1 MLERSSQLTCDLTSA
16 IMVSTRISLDEHHSI
31 ETASPATPYRGPI
44 GRYPQEILRNRYF
57 LLNGESELG
66 RKDAEA
72 FDALKAPAA
81 PILSRSQP
89 LVSRALWISRNV
101 ES

>member
-1 MLERSSQLTCDLTSA
+1 MLKRSRQLVCDLMPA
-16 IMVSTRISLDEHHSI
+16 ITASVRISLDEHHSI
-31 ETASPATPYRGPI
+31 EIASQAGPYRGPATC
-44 GRYPQEILRNRYF
+44 YPQEILRNRYF

-72 FDALKAPAA
+72 FGALKAPAA
-81 PILSRSQP
+81 SILSRSQP